1 MKLFNR
7 RLFAPLGA
15 VVLGA
20 LGVVFFRRRVSRG
33 ISREKLQPAAGPK
46 AAKQVDID
54 RYMGKWYEIAR
65 YPNPSEQRCFGS
77 AIEYTRRPDGKVVVL
92 NYCRRGSFDAP
103 LEANEG
109 IAHVVNDGTNTRL
122 SMESF
127 WPFTGD
133 YRIVDLD
140 ANYQYA
146 VVSNDARTAL
156 WIFSRTPEM
165 PEEMYLRLLNRLA
178 DQGFD
183 VKRINK
189 TPQPAR
195 EVAGVR

>member
-1 MKLFNR
+1 MKLLNR
-7 RLFAPLGA
+7 KLLAPIGA
-15 VVLGA
+15 AVLGT
-20 LGVVFFRRRVSRG
+20 LGVVLFRRRVSQG
-33 ISREKLQPAAGPK
+33 TPKEKLQKISGPK
-46 AAKQVDID
+46 AVHQVDID
-54 RYMGKWYEIAR
+54 RYMGKWFEIAR
-65 YPNPSEQRCFGS
+65 YPNPSEQRCYGS
-77 AIEYTRRPDGKVVVL
+77 AIEYTRRPDGKIVVL

-140 ANYQYA
+140 ENYHYA
-146 VVSNDARTAL
+146 VVSNDARTVL
-156 WIFSRTPEM
+156 WIFSRSPEM
-165 PEEMYLRLLNRLA
+165 PEEMYRRIVDRLA

-183 VKRINK
+183 VKRISR